1 MGFKHLLHNRRAVR
15 LGGVHLWRFHLG
27 GGIYTVGPM
36 STLRFAQYVEAA
48 GKMGNLLT
56 EAFPAGEPPTRAA
69 LQLFRVLLPLMVVEP
84 IKPAHLEHASAA
96 QILAV
101 FKAWQEVNDLP
112 YMLKSVQ
119 GSGDGKGRGFDRFV
133 VSLARMMHLRV
144 HEVLEQPYQEVLG
157 TVEALNAEEFDLPA
171 GAEPLSEDERRK
183 LGNLAHQVGF
193 EVN

>member
-1 MGFKHLLHNRRAVR
+1 MAYKHLLHNRRAVR

-84 IKPAHLEHASAA
+84 IKPAHLEHATAG
-96 QILAV
+96 QIMAV
-101 FKAWQEVNDLP
+101 FEAWQEVNDLP
-112 YMLKSVQ
+112 YMLKSLHT
-119 GSGDGKGRGFDRFV
+119 SGNGKGHGLDRFV
-133 VSLARMMHLRV
+133 VSLAQAMHLRV
-144 HEVLEQPYQEVLG
+144 REVLEQPYQEVLA
-157 TVEALNAEEFDLPA
+157 TIDALNAEAANVPE
-171 GAEPLSEDERRK
+171 GAEPLDDDEKNK
-183 LGNLAHQVGF
+183 LSNLCAGMGVQV
-193 EVN
+193 N

>member
-1 MGFKHLLHNRRAVR
+1 MGFKHLLHNSRAVR

-27 GGIYTVGPM
+27 GGFYTIGPM
-36 STLRFAQYVEAA
+36 STLRFAQYIEAA
-48 GKMGNLLT
+48 GKLGVVID
-56 EAFPAGEPPTRAA
+56 EAMPEREAPTLMPARFFRA
-69 LQLFRVLLPLMVVEP
+69 LVPLMVSEP
-84 IKPAHLEHASAA
+84 VHPAHLEHASVV

-101 FKAWQEVNDLP
+101 FEAWEEVNDLP

-119 GSGDGKGRGFDRFV
+119 GSGDGKPRGLDRFIV
-133 VSLARMMHLRV
+133 GLARVMHLDVR
-144 HEVLEQPYQEVLG
+144 EILQKPYQEVLA
-157 TVEALNAEEFDLPA
+157 TVEALNAEELDLPA